1 MRNNKND
8 GVLYEQ
14 KNNNEGHLLLLTLA
28 VIVSKMWL
36 TDHAENLALTREMAT
51 MGANL

>member
-1 MRNNKND
+1 MMEYNMNKKIIMK
-8 GVLYEQ
+8 VI
-14 KNNNEGHLLLLTLA
+14 LLAVTLA
-28 VIVSKMWL
+28 VIVYSKMWL